1 MEEKPA
7 PHMSRDDTKSRRPA
21 TAAATTADWVTLCRG
36 NDIPR
41 GARQR
46 YTFEGRSLLISRT
59 RTGRV
64 TVEDVAEQDLHN
76 YTAHTPSANRSGEPL
91 KSWPAREAEGYI
103 KIFLGRGK
111 DGHEVRDGDGHDL
124 SPREIE
130 RFLNVELS
138 SGVSRFNI
146 PEEVQAHLGASVHLH
161 ARAKRQ
167 QPQDTMVMHCVWL
180 QICMTGTHA
189 METSGCSSEEIAKFF
204 ALLLRNSRVL
214 PSTHQPAA
222 PMSRPS

>member
-1 MEEKPA
+1 MTSAVALAMSTMP
-7 PHMSRDDTKSRRPA
+7 PHTSRDGSKSGRPA
-21 TAAATTADWVTLCRG
+21 TAVATTADWVTLCHA

-46 YTFEGRSLLISRT
+46 CTFEGRSLLISRT
-59 RTGRV
+59 RTGKV
-64 TVEDVAEQDLHN
+64 TVEDVAEQDRYN

-103 KIFLGRGK
+103 KIFLGRGR
-111 DGHEVRDGDGHDL
+111 DGHEVRNGKGHDL

-146 PEEVQAHLGASVHLH
+146 PEEAQDHLGASVHLH
-161 ARAKRQ
+161 ARANRQ
-167 QPQDTMVMHCVWL
+167 HPRDMMVMPRLERKEDALVYC
-180 QICMTGTHA
+180 A
-189 METSGCSSEEIAKFF
+189 MPFGW
-204 ALLLRNSRVL
+204 V
-214 PSTHQPAA
+214 
-222 PMSRPS
+222 